1 VAGFSGI
8 SSPAIIRIPNRNT
21 GSANPPADRNIHQPR
36 IISFSAYVD
45 EKDREDAFDAGMDG
59 VIEKPVTIEQ
69 LRRFIEEPPGS

>member
-1 VAGFSGI
+1 MDRQMPGMDGLETTRR
-8 SSPAIIRIPNRNT
+8 IRE
-21 GSANPPADRNIHQPR
+21 DRNIHQPR